1 MAKYI
6 ADVSGNLTEV
16 LPLNEPSYPGG
27 FYPVADA
34 TTTGRTSTGT
44 DANKMIEL
52 DAAGLIHKSFLPYR
66 FITVGGTTG
75 HAGMAAVLDGTGK
88 WHMSLMPVGVGAE
101 VVIGNASEALAAGN
115 LCNIHAVATALALRK
130 ASATAVATNANGFV
144 LASFA
149 SGASS
154 TMYGVSNEITGLSG
168 LTIGAQYY
176 LSSTAGG
183 IATTAPTGDN
193 HIVQRI
199 GRAHSVSAII
209 FSNSEFLYV
218 KKTT

>member
-6 ADVSGNLTEV
+6 ADVNGNLTEV
-16 LPLNEPSYPGG
+16 LPLEAATVPYPT
-27 FYPVADA
+27 ADA
-34 TTTGRTSTGT
+34 TTTARNNAT

-52 DAAGLIHKSFLPYR
+52 TSQGVIHKDFLPYR
-66 FITVGGTTG
+66 FITVGGTPG
-75 HAGMAAVLDGTGK
+75 HAGMSAILDGSGK

-101 VVIGNASEALAAGN
+101 VVIGNASEALTAGN
-115 LCNIHAVATALALRK
+115 LCNIHAVSTALAIRR
-130 ASATAVATNANGFV
+130 ASASALATNANGFV

-168 LTIGAQYY
+168 LTIGSQYY
-176 LSSTAGG
+176 LSTTAGAM
-183 IATTAPTGDN
+183 ATSAPTADN
-193 HIVQRI
+193 NIVQRI